1 MVNFPDNNFNNSI
14 KPFQQ
19 GQPIIGAKNV
29 QSAQNTPLNQLA
41 NNIAQKPKQI
51 FNNFNY
57 PTLNT
62 LKMNEMANTKRSLYL
77 KEIMNLPKDME
88 QVLTML
94 QKTNSANATK
104 HLSEL
109 LNSNIKLSTLAQ
121 IMQDGGKEA
130 MTKLISAM
138 AEASRNGLSD
148 LSQIKDAMKF
158 LNASISATGQESQTQ
173 ALKNFMLLY
182 LPWLPLQEGVDFELE
197 IENKKEEGENADET
211 ILTILIS
218 TRNYGNI
225 KILLIT
231 KGINDFDILINC
243 VENFPQ
249 KILLEKIEN
258 EEKSHSIQTNIN
270 FEKKEEKY
278 AENTSPKPQAKVTMS
293 NLTEVNPYLLLL
305 ANALIKHTIE
315 IDNLAEI

>member
-19 GQPIIGAKNV
+19 GTAINGAKNI
-29 QSAQNTPLNQLA
+29 QPTQNAPLNQLA
-41 NNIAQKPKQI
+41 KNIAPQPKHI

-57 PTLNT
+57 PALNT
-62 LKMNEMANTKRSLYL
+62 LRMNEMANTKRSLYL

-94 QKTNSANATK
+94 QKTSSETATK
-104 HLSEL
+104 QLSEL
-109 LNSNIKLSTLAQ
+109 LNSNIKLSTLAK

-138 AEASRNGLSD
+138 AEASRNGISD

-158 LNASISATGQESQTQ
+158 LNASTSATGQESQTQ

-197 IENKKEEGENADET
+197 IENKKEEGNEDET
-211 ILTILIS
+211 VLTILIS

-225 KILLIT
+225 KILIVT

-249 KILLEKIEN
+249 KILLQKIKD
-258 EEKSHSIQTNIN
+258 EEKTHSIQTNID
-270 FEKKEEKY
+270 FEKKEEKHT
-278 AENTSPKPQAKVTMS
+278 ESTSPKPQAKVTMS

-305 ANALIKHTIE
+305 ANAIIRYTIE
-315 IDNLAEI
+315 IDNLVEN